1 LRPER
6 QSAGHNPDPTRL
18 NESMAETGNP
28 ARKRSLVL
36 FLSALAIASASLSA
50 ILVVVDQRVA
60 GFVAA
65 LGSGSALLLAGA
77 KADDTQDARLRFADS
92 LAERTVDA
100 VILGTLAWVAF
111 PEAPGVAAAALV
123 ALVASYLASYLRARA
138 VGLGFV
144 VEDALL
150 VRPLRMTF
158 VALGLLDH
166 NAAQIALWAATAV
179 SLQTI
184 IVRAVSVAR
193 QKEPR

>member
-1 LRPER
+1 
-6 QSAGHNPDPTRL
+6 
-18 NESMAETGNP
+18 MAETGNP

-36 FLSALAIASASLSA
+36 FLSALATAAAVLSA
-50 ILVVVDQRVA
+50 VLVVVDLRVA
-60 GFVAA
+60 GFIAA
-65 LGSGSALLLAGA
+65 LVSGSILQLAGV
-77 KADDTQDARLRFADS
+77 KAAETPDARLRFADS

-111 PEAPGVAAAALV
+111 PEEPGAAAAALV

-144 VEDALL
+144 VEETPL

-158 VALGLLDH
+158 VALGLLDDP
-166 NAAQIALWAATAV
+166 AAQIALWVATAV

-184 IVRAVSVAR
+184 IVRAVAVAR

>member
-1 LRPER
+1 
-6 QSAGHNPDPTRL
+6 
-18 NESMAETGNP
+18 MAETGNP

-36 FLSALAIASASLSA
+36 FLSALATAAAVLSA
-50 ILVVVDQRVA
+50 VLVVVDQRVA

-77 KADDTQDARLRFADS
+77 KTDETQDARLRFADS

-150 VRPLRMTF
+150 MRPLRMTF

-166 NAAQIALWAATAV
+166 PAAQIALWAATAV
-179 SLQTI
+179 SLQMI
-184 IVRAVSVAR
+184 IVRAVAVGR